1 MNPPRSTIFVVIVP
15 NISEITEFN
24 EIISR
29 QLLCLRQIGSVNRMT
44 NIRASQTDVHAPDG
58 KQKSY

>member
-1 MNPPRSTIFVVIVP
+1 MP

-29 QLLCLRQIGSVNRMT
+29 QLLCLRQIASVNRMT